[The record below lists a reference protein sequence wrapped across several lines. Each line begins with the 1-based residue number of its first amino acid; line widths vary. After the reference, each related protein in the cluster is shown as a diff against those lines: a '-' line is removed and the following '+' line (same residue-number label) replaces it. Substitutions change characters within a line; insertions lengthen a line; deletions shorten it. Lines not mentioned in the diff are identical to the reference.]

1 MERPHINL
9 NLNLPN
15 DWTCVIPDDTN
26 PVIVH
31 NFDDA
36 NEKYKQYDNRWIVF
50 GKWKGKVAL
59 YNGYDENVI
68 IQSISE
74 WKTTNLTE
82 AD

>member
-15 DWTCVIPDDTN
+15 DWTRVIPDDTN

>member
-1 MERPHINL
+1 MDNL
-9 NLNLPN
+9 HRNLPN
-15 DWTCVIPDDTN
+15 DWTRVIPDDKH
-26 PVIVH
+26 PVIAH
-31 NFDDA
+31 IFDDS
-36 NEKYKQYDNRWIVF
+36 NEKYKQYDNCWIVF

-74 WKTTNLTE
+74 WKTSNLTE

>member
-15 DWTCVIPDDTN
+15 DWTRVIPDDTN

-36 NEKYKQYDNRWIVF
+36 NEKYKQYDNCWIVF

>member
-1 MERPHINL
+1 MDRLHR
-9 NLNLPN
+9 NLPN
-15 DWTCVIPDDTN
+15 DWTRVIPDDTN

-36 NEKYKQYDNRWIVF
+36 NEKYKQYDNCWIVF
-50 GKWKGKVAL
+50 GMWKGKIAL

-74 WKTTNLTE
+74 WKTRNLNE
-82 AD
+82 SDY